1 MHSPEVGSDRP
12 GADAEPAR
20 SSPVRRA
27 LILAAVV
34 LAASIPAVVAYG
46 KCSGAGC
53 DSGAPTHSY
62 VPFCSLPSEVRTR
75 IAAGYQDGRS
85 PDLLTVSAGTP
96 IVGSTTDR
104 PEDLRVPW
112 LSVNG
117 PAETRIP
124 LVFAGPGIQ
133 PASLPSGT
141 GLDGVEPTL
150 VRLTGITPPSRLR
163 SGKDIPAVQRSGAAP
178 RLIVLVAW
186 EGIGFSDLAG
196 AATPELQSLLRA
208 GAGTLDADT
217 GSLPVDPAAAL
228 ATLGTGSLPSQ
239 HGITGTWL
247 RSPYGG
253 MLVHAGGPAG
263 PPAEVPTFAQELI
276 HVSKEAS
283 SVALVEPAASD
294 QGLVGTEYFV
304 ADHRKP
310 DVSVVAPGREVAAA
324 RSLMHGG
331 LGSGAGTATDV
342 LGVVLRGP
350 VLALDRETKAVLA
363 DVASATGGSY
373 LAVVAGT
380 GSTTVPAGSMA
391 GADAAS
397 ALTKRL
403 PAAAG
408 VIKAVV
414 PGGIYLAKTTA
425 HTTVSGRDIV
435 KALLG
440 LPAPSGGH
448 LMKDSFDSFAVSL
461 GKYCR

>member
-1 MHSPEVGSDRP
+1 MQSPEVGPDRP

-27 LILAAVV
+27 LILAAIV

-46 KCSGAGC
+46 KCSGSGC
-53 DSGAPTHSY
+53 DSGAPAHSY
-62 VPFCSLPSEVRTR
+62 VPFCSLPAGVRAR
-75 IAAGYQDGRS
+75 IAAGYQDTRS
-85 PDLLTVSAGTP
+85 PDLLAVSAGTP

-104 PEDLRVPW
+104 PGDLRVPW

-117 PAETRIP
+117 PAAARVP
-124 LVFAGPGIQ
+124 LVFAGPGIRR
-133 PASLPSGT
+133 ASLPSGT
-141 GLDGVEPTL
+141 GLDDVEPTL
-150 VRLTGITPPSRLR
+150 VRLTGITPPSRIR
-163 SGKDIPAVQRSGAAP
+163 TGMNITAVQRSGAAP
-178 RLIVLVAW
+178 RLVVLVAW
-186 EGIGFSDLAG
+186 EGVGSADLAG
-196 AATPELQSLLRA
+196 AATPELRSLIRS
-208 GAGTLDADT
+208 GVGTLDADT
-217 GSLPVDPAAAL
+217 GSMPVDPAAVL
-228 ATLGTGSLPSQ
+228 ATMGTGSLPSQ

-276 HVSKEAS
+276 HVTKGS
-283 SVALVEPAASD
+283 SRVALVSD

-304 ADHRKP
+304 SDHRKP
-310 DVSVVAPGREVAAA
+310 VVDVVAPDREVAAT
-324 RSLMHGG
+324 RKLLRDG
-331 LGSGAGTATDV
+331 LGSNGTTDV
-342 LGVVLRGP
+342 LGVVLRGTVP
-350 VLALDRETKAVLA
+350 ALDRETRQVLA
-363 DVASATGGSY
+363 DAAAADSAGWV
-373 LAVVAGT
+373 AVVAGT
-380 GSTTVPAGSMA
+380 GSTTAPAGSMA

-414 PGGIYLAKTTA
+414 PGGIYLAQSTA

-435 KALLG
+435 KAMLAMRA
-440 LPAPSGGH
+440 PAGGP
-448 LMKDSFDSFAVSL
+448 LMRDSFDSFAVSL